1 MPISRRHLLEL
12 SLAGAAGLAAGP
24 GRAFA
29 AAQGAGPAV
38 GKLTLDFADH
48 FHTKGYVLAE
58 ALPLITG
65 DSFNGGL
72 RYDDSRTVP
81 LGGKSAF
88 IQPAVRTADLAHRGE
103 PGVLALFTIC
113 GLYQPAPSEPGV
125 LFDDLLDYLVE
136 RAGIDPQRVIFVS
149 TEVFAPYGEKH
160 EAVRAGK
167 TLLRPREEAMA
178 AGEGS
183 GYFAPAEHP
192 AKPAY
197 DTVSLHYPID
207 GLTSAPGIDTPLDG
221 YAEIAEIGITP
232 LDGTGPGTGTSPETG
247 GFGLERVIMAGN
259 GLVPDFEASRRALL
273 QAIEKEATRDG
284 KDLPPGYHLFAEG

>member
-1 MPISRRHLLEL
+1 MPMSRRHLLEL

-29 AAQGAGPAV
+29 AAQSAAPTV
-38 GKLTLDFADH
+38 DRLMLDFADH

-72 RYDDSRTVP
+72 RYDDSRTVT

-88 IQPAVRTADLAHRGE
+88 IQPAARISDLAHRGD

-113 GLYQPAPSEPGV
+113 GLHRPAPAEPGV
-125 LFDDLLDYLVE
+125 LFVDLLTYLVE
-136 RAGIDPQRVIFVS
+136 RAGIDPQRLVFVS
-149 TEVFAPYGEKH
+149 TEVFVPYGEAH
-160 EAVRAGK
+160 DAVRAGK

-192 AKPAY
+192 AKPAF

-207 GLTSAPGIDTPLDG
+207 GLTRAPGIETPLDG

-232 LDGTGPGTGTSPETG
+232 LDGTRTDTETGSETG
-247 GFGLERVIMAGN
+247 GFGLERVIMAGD
-259 GLVPDFEASRRALL
+259 GLVPNFEASRQTLL
-273 QAIEKEATRDG
+273 QSIEEEAARDG
-284 KDLPPGYHLFAEG
+284 KTLPPGYHLFAEG